1 MPGLRSPSG
10 SRYIDRRDP
19 IRREG
24 CELSASC
31 RTCVFEIEE
40 DYLVHF
46 LELWTI
52 CLGAT
57 RIKGTQVIAVETNHT
72 DGEPITIATL
82 HPNLLPMV
90 VNVHGLEF
98 IPPVTFSLRSG
109 SGPVYI
115 SGQHITL
122 EDNVDSSLEEEVTV
136 SFS

>member
-1 MPGLRSPSG
+1 MWVSIPNPPQWCILMPGLRSPSG

-46 LELWTI
+46 LELWT
-52 CLGAT
+52 
-57 RIKGTQVIAVETNHT
+57 
-72 DGEPITIATL
+72 
-82 HPNLLPMV
+82 

>member
-1 MPGLRSPSG
+1 MWVSIPNPPQWCILMPGLRSPSG

-82 HPNLLPMV
+82 HPNLLPMWKIMWIL
-90 VNVHGLEF
+90 H
-98 IPPVTFSLRSG
+98 
-109 SGPVYI
+109 
-115 SGQHITL
+115 
-122 EDNVDSSLEEEVTV
+122 
-136 SFS
+136 